1 MAESN
6 KEVKGFK
13 KFFSSI
19 GRLLRDL
26 KSEFKKIVWP
36 SKKQVINNTL
46 IVIAAILVIGAF
58 IWGLDAILSLIV
70 SALANL

>member
-1 MAESN
+1 MADNVKKES
-6 KEVKGFK
+6 KVK
-13 KFFSSI
+13 KFFK
-19 GRLLRDL
+19 DY

-70 SALANL
+70 SELAKL

>member
-1 MAESN
+1 MAEKPEKKSIFARI
-6 KEVKGFK
+6 G
-13 KFFSSI
+13 KFF
-19 GRLLRDL
+19 RDQ
-26 KSEFKKIVWP
+26 KAEVKKIVWP

-70 SALANL
+70 SALAKL